1 MKLATDVGSPIDYEF
16 RVIIRC
22 PYIKLTIFV
31 HKATFCTFIIP
42 PLVCLEN
49 IYLFA
54 YKLSYMSQ
62 YLFSDFFFFLYI
74 YIDLQVTNL
83 GKPLTSFGTASMII
97 EWPKHN
103 SQGKWLLYLMKMT
116 PTGLDSFSCS
126 NKDEVNK
133 LGLKV

>member
-42 PLVCLEN
+42 PLVCLEH

-62 YLFSDFFFFLYI
+62 YLFSDFFLFLYI
-74 YIDLQVTNL
+74 Y
-83 GKPLTSFGTASMII
+83 
-97 EWPKHN
+97 
-103 SQGKWLLYLMKMT
+103 
-116 PTGLDSFSCS
+116 
-126 NKDEVNK
+126 
-133 LGLKV
+133 